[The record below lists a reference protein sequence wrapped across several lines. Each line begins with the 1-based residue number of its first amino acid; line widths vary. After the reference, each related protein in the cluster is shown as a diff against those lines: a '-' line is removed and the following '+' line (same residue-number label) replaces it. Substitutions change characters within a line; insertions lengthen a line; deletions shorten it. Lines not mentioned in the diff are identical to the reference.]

1 MSNKTGIIEVMIAAG
16 FASLFTAGAF
26 GAFGAIIHYLYLIV
40 KEEED
45 SYQFTRMATFA
56 IMGFGVGIFANELIQ
71 VTFNQTLP
79 GAVLVSGFLFLK
91 ILDFLSDSGF
101 EQILNK
107 FGFKKK

>member
-1 MSNKTGIIEVMIAAG
+1 MQKTGLTEILLAAG
-16 FASLFTAGAF
+16 IVSLFTAGAF
-26 GAFGAIIHYLYLIV
+26 GAFGAIIHYLYLVV
-40 KEEED
+40 KEEEPHYRF
-45 SYQFTRMATFA
+45 SRMFA
-56 IMGFGVGIFANELIQ
+56 FAVMGFGVGIFANELIQ
-71 VTFNQTLP
+71 ATLGQTLP